1 MSLALNEAPRGFA
14 IWTPVSLMMPS
25 GSTLFVLFYR
35 YRNRGAFDEHHTQAP
50 VRRPSAG
57 REARVRQ
64 QLCSS
69 VSLSMIIFF
78 FSAEV
83 NINRDRMRLDEE
95 NFRRCGE
102 ASGDQAR
109 RGIKR
114 AVTLAGREAGA
125 RRDHGTWQTKWPL
138 RKRPRDVA
146 GRMVPRSH
154 NGRHLPE

>member
-1 MSLALNEAPRGFA
+1 
-14 IWTPVSLMMPS
+14 MMPS

-35 YRNRGAFDEHHTQAP
+35 YHNRGAFDEYHTQAP

-95 NFRRCGE
+95 NFKRCGE

-125 RRDHGTWQTKWPL
+125 RRG
-138 RKRPRDVA
+138 PRNLADKVASEKETA
-146 GRMVPRSH
+146 GRCRTDGSSEP
-154 NGRHLPE
+154 